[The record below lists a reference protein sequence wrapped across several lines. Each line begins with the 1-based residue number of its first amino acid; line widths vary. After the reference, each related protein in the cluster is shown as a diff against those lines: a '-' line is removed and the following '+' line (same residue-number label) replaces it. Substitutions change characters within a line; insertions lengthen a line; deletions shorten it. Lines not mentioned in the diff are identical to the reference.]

1 MEPAATNIVTV
12 DSIRRFGGSSA
23 VAMPWPEE
31 DDSMEDR
38 FDRLEK
44 LIISS
49 VKKMNKA
56 KRSKKKDVYII
67 FKFSIKSIYI
77 YISLEIFKLISC
89 K

>member
-38 FDRLEK
+38 RGSAEHLRGKPDWGCRAVAAMVGE
-44 LIISS
+44 
-49 VKKMNKA
+49 
-56 KRSKKKDVYII
+56 
-67 FKFSIKSIYI
+67 
-77 YISLEIFKLISC
+77 
-89 K
+89 

>member
-44 LIISS
+44 LIISA
-49 VKKMNKA
+49 VKKMGKS
-56 KRSKKKDVYII
+56 KKSKKKEQEHGHEDNRS
-67 FKFSIKSIYI
+67 SIRVTSNI
-77 YISLEIFKLISC
+77 
-89 K
+89 